1 MPAEG
6 GDPHDPPAASRRRR
20 RGRAGSSASG
30 IAWRAATAGLSV
42 TVVDEAPGR
51 GASWAA
57 AGMLAPV
64 TEVHYGERPLLQLNL
79 AAAARWPGFAAEVEE
94 AAGRPTYRPGGTLA
108 VARGRRRQRRPE
120 DLYRF
125 QLRCGL
131 EVERLRSRECRQLEP
146 GLAPGIRGGV
156 LAAGDHQVDNR
167 ALVEA
172 LLVACQRAGVRLV
185 AGRVAELA
193 VEGDRVTG
201 VELAGGR
208 ACPPGRWCWPP
219 GAGAGGWGVAAEALV
234 PVRPVKGSCC
244 TCGAGRP
251 AVVPAQRPRAGGLR
265 GAPGDGRVVVGATV
279 EEQGFDTRVT
289 AGAVGDLLRAALEL
303 LPDVAEL
310 ELLETVVGLRSPD
323 NAPMLGPAGPEGLVV
338 ATGHYRNG
346 ILLTPVTADAV
357 AELLTTGR
365 VPELIAP
372 FAPGRFA
379 GASAG
384 RRRGGCRDR
393 DRQRPAGRGRPG
405 QTVAGL
411 LARLGHP
418 PGGPGIAVA
427 LNGEVVPR
435 SAWPT
440 TGLDDDDPLEVLGAS
455 KEVDRYGRLT
465 GGTR

>member
-1 MPAEG
+1 VVG
-6 GDPHDPPAASRRRR
+6 G
-20 RGRAGSSASG
+20 GVIGLG

-64 TEVHYGERPLLQLNL
+64 TEVHYGERPLLGLNL

-94 AAGRPTYRPGGTLA
+94 ASGRSVGYRPGGTLA
-108 VARGRRRQRRPE
+108 VARDADDNAALE

-131 EVERLRSRECRQLEP
+131 EVERLRGRECRQLEP

-172 LLVACQRAGVRLV
+172 LLIACRRAGVRMV

-193 VEGDRVTG
+193 VEGDRVGG
-201 VELAGGR
+201 VVLAGG
-208 ACPPGRWCWPP
+208 ASAGDGGPAPSLAAGETLAAGTVVLAAGCWS
-219 GAGAGGWGVAAEALV
+219 GGLGGLAAESLP
-234 PVRPVKGSCC
+234 PVRPVKGQLLYLR
-244 TCGAGRP
+244 GP
-251 AVVPAQRPRAGGLR
+251 ADQPLCSRNVRGLEVYVVPR
-265 GAPGDGRVVVGATV
+265 GDGRVVVGATV

-289 AGAVGDLLRAALEL
+289 AGAVHDLLRAAMEL

-310 ELLETVVGLRSPD
+310 ELAETVVGLRPGSPD

-357 AELLTTGR
+357 AELLATGR

-372 FAPGRFA
+372 FGPSRFA
-379 GASAG
+379 GGVPAGSG
-384 RRRGGCRDR
+384 RRS
-393 DRQRPAGRGRPG
+393 P
-405 QTVAGL
+405 
-411 LARLGHP
+411 
-418 PGGPGIAVA
+418 
-427 LNGEVVPR
+427 
-435 SAWPT
+435 
-440 TGLDDDDPLEVLGAS
+440 
-455 KEVDRYGRLT
+455 
-465 GGTR
+465 